1 VLTEA
6 RSFRRPLELFPSK
19 KKILKKKI
27 FLGTPHLQYCPPFGK
42 TNNYAEA
49 LHRKLQLGFG
59 VAHPNLWKFLDG
71 MRRIQKGFDLDYE
84 QHVAGH
90 APAVKRTRYAEADAR
105 ILNKIADYKRNNV
118 IRFLRE
124 ISHNYR
130 MD

>member
-1 VLTEA
+1 
-6 RSFRRPLELFPSK
+6 
-19 KKILKKKI
+19 
-27 FLGTPHLQYCPPFGK
+27 
-42 TNNYAEA
+42 
-49 LHRKLQLGFG
+49 
-59 VAHPNLWKFLDG
+59 VAHPTLWKFLDG

-118 IRFLRE
+118 IEFLRGL
-124 ISHNYR
+124 SHNYR